1 MSIAS
6 VIAKLRSRAR
16 RRAQRRANRI
26 KDHPTPRTYPY
37 RFRQTKR
44 GRLPA
49 RPEDLLPMLRSR
61 AERRKRQAEK
71 GKKG

>member
-1 MSIAS
+1 MSFTA

-16 RRAQRRANRI
+16 RRAKRRAGRGG
-26 KDHPTPRTYPY
+26 DRSTPRTYSY

-49 RPEDLLPMLRSR
+49 REDDLLPMLRSR

-71 GKKG
+71 Q

>member
-16 RRAQRRANRI
+16 RRAQRRANPAKAR
-26 KDHPTPRTYPY
+26 PTSRSYLY

-44 GRLPA
+44 GRVPA
-49 RPEDLLPMLRSR
+49 RQEDLLPMLRSR
-61 AERRKRQAEK
+61 AERRRRRAAKQKR
-71 GKKG
+71 

>member
-1 MSIAS
+1 MSIGS

-16 RRAQRRANRI
+16 RRAQRRANPV
-26 KDHPTPRTYPY
+26 KDRPTPRSYPY

-44 GRLPA
+44 GRVPA
-49 RPEDLLPMLRSR
+49 RQEDLLPMLRSG

-71 GKKG
+71 RTGQ

>member
-16 RRAQRRANRI
+16 RRAQRRAVRGENRS
-26 KDHPTPRTYPY
+26 TPRTYPY

-49 RPEDLLPMLRSR
+49 RQEDLPPMLRSR
-61 AERRKRQAEK
+61 AERRKRQAEQR
-71 GKKG
+71 

>member
-16 RRAQRRANRI
+16 RRAQRRT
-26 KDHPTPRTYPY
+26 HPAKPRPTARSYSY

-44 GRLPA
+44 GRVPA
-49 RPEDLLPMLRSR
+49 RQEDLLPMLRSR
-61 AERRKRQAEK
+61 AERSKRRTEK
-71 GKKG
+71 EKR